1 MKFCEVLEFFLRP
14 ENASIW
20 AEVQNIVEKKDDEAL
35 HAYVTEAQRLTST
48 QRNMR
53 VAVAPA
59 ELDGQKVEPG
69 NAIVMLLVS
78 FKPFQK
84 SQQWCR
90 RRLTIFPGRNW
101 SQPERDY

>member
-1 MKFCEVLEFFLRP
+1 MVLTLVKFYEVLEFFLRP
-14 ENASIW
+14 DNASIW
-20 AEVQNIVEKKDDEAL
+20 AEVQTIVENKDDEAL
-35 HAYVTEAQRLTST
+35 HAYVSEAQRLTST

-78 FKPFQK
+78 LSRYAK
-84 SQQWCR
+84 
-90 RRLTIFPGRNW
+90 
-101 SQPERDY
+101 

>member
-1 MKFCEVLEFFLRP
+1 MKFYEVLEFFLRP

-20 AEVQNIVEKKDDEAL
+20 AEVQTIVEKKDDEGL
-35 HAYVTEAQRLTST
+35 HAYVAEAQRLTST

-69 NAIVMLLVS
+69 NAIIMLLVS
-78 FKPFQK
+78 LISLSRPF
-84 SQQWCR
+84 
-90 RRLTIFPGRNW
+90 
-101 SQPERDY
+101 